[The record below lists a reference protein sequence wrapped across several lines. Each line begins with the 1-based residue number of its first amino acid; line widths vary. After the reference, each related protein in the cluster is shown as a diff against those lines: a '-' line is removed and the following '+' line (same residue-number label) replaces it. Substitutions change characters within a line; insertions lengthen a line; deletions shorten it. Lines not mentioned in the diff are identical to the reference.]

1 MTVALA
7 LNEASTLFDIL
18 LENAELTN
26 DGRFIR
32 QFSDVDRSQGE
43 YTFSGEKS
51 DFELLAKTRDDGQSY
66 WELTKHEADAV
77 KESSSISLMATN
89 EALLNV
95 YARG

>member
-7 LNEASTLFDIL
+7 PNEASTLLDIL

-26 DGRFIR
+26 DGRYIR
-32 QFSDVDRSQGE
+32 QFSDVDRSRGE
-43 YTFSGEKS
+43 YTFSGENS

-66 WELTKHEADAV
+66 WELTKHDA
-77 KESSSISLMATN
+77 KALSEPGISLLSTN

>member
-7 LNEASTLFDIL
+7 LNEASTLFDTL

-26 DGRFIR
+26 DERFVR
-32 QFSDVDRSQGE
+32 QFSDTDRSRVE
-43 YTFSGEKS
+43 YAFSGEHS
-51 DFELLAKTRDDGQSY
+51 DFTLIAKTRNDGQPY
-66 WELTKHEADAV
+66 WALTKYEADAL
-77 KESSSISLMATN
+77 KEPTSISLLATN

>member
-18 LENAELTN
+18 LENAALTN
-26 DGRFIR
+26 DERFIR
-32 QFSDVDRSQGE
+32 QFGDIDRSRVE
-43 YTFSGEKS
+43 YAFSGERS
-51 DFELLAKTRDDGQSY
+51 DFTLIAKTRDDGQPY
-66 WELTKHEADAV
+66 WELTKHGANAV
-77 KESSSISLMATN
+77 KAPARISLLATN